1 LYIEQQQLLT
11 KIDIYE
17 KENNLKLSAEQK
29 IKICS
34 NVSREFDKTRI
45 LDFDE
50 FSELVDHNISL
61 DELSNI
67 DFNDEIV
74 SVTALD
80 EPLEMIDFNV
90 HNSNN
95 EKLFFAND
103 ILVHNSAVNNTEDAD
118 NSSISDSIG
127 TAMTADFMLFLL
139 QDEEM
144 KAKNEI
150 VCKVTKNRFTGKTDT
165 WMMNIDYEHMKFE
178 EMVLPEDTEALT
190 AKAANAAFAS
200 DTSTDNGPIIDDNF
214 GMLTAE
220 KQKRA
225 ESFANNE
232 IHEIYADDIE
242 ILKNDALT
250 GSTLDDE
257 LKDIYKNLGI

>member
-67 DFNDEIV
+67 DFK
-74 SVTALD
+74 
-80 EPLEMIDFNV
+80 
-90 HNSNN
+90 NN

-118 NSSISDSIG
+118 NSSIS
-127 TAMTADFMLFLL
+127 L